1 MRRNDKKFYPAFG
14 SVAGLALLGGLLTG
28 CASPTPQE
36 TEYFPHAGKATVLS
50 SVAVWA
56 NIAQTIGGPEVI
68 ASAIIAGPGRDPH
81 SYEASVR
88 DQLAVNRADLTITN
102 GANYDQFF
110 AKLVNHR
117 PSINSIM
124 NLDLAQQMRS
134 TTANPHFWYSLSAT
148 ARATQS
154 ISNAERIAMQS
165 QDQAIQI
172 QNRTDAFIAAL
183 KDLQSREAKIR
194 AAHPGQTALLTEPFA
209 AYMLSDLGIRDLT
222 PASFRNAVEQEQ
234 DASPAVMHQMQD
246 LLRNHKIS
254 VLIVNRQTTSSQ
266 TTQLVNWAHKAQ
278 VPVLNWSELLPAKTS
293 YLQWM
298 IHNLTQI
305 EGALK

>member
-1 MRRNDKKFYPAFG
+1 MRRNVKKFYPAFG
-14 SVAGLALLGGLLTG
+14 SVAGLTLLGGLLSG
-28 CASPTPQE
+28 CANPAPRE
-36 TEYFPHAGKATVLS
+36 TEYVPHAGKATVLS

-68 ASAIIAGPGRDPH
+68 ASAIIAGPNRDPH

-88 DQLAVNRADLTITN
+88 DQLAVNQADITIAN
-102 GANYDQFF
+102 GADYDTFF
-110 AKLVNHR
+110 SKLVNHR
-117 PSINSIM
+117 PSINAIM
-124 NLDLAQQMRS
+124 NLDLAQQMRGS
-134 TTANPHFWYSLSAT
+134 TANPHFWYSLADT

-194 AAHPGQTALLTEPFA
+194 AAHPGKTALLTEPFA
-209 AYMLSDLGIRDLT
+209 AYMLADLGIDDLT
-222 PASFRNAVEQEQ
+222 PATFRNAVEQEQ
-234 DASPAVMHQMQD
+234 DASPAVMQQMQD
-246 LLRNHKIS
+246 LLANHKIS

-266 TTQLVNWAHKAQ
+266 TKQLVTWARKGQ
-278 VPVLNWSELLPAKTS
+278 VPVLNWSELLPANTT
-293 YLQWM
+293 YLEWM
-298 IHNLTQI
+298 SQNLTQI
-305 EGALK
+305 EGIK